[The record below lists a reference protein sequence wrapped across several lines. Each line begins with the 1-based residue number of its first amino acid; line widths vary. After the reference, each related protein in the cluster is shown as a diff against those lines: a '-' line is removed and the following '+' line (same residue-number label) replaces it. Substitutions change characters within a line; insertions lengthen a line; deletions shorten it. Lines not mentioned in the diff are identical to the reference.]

1 MMYINRII
9 LIGNGFGL
17 AHDKNTSYTDVI
29 KYYWFNRIKKLF
41 SSDASKD
48 PTLLCNIS
56 TWDSMSFSE
65 QFKKFR
71 LDRITDPN
79 EALDYLDRHEK
90 SKCLTRHYNSE
101 FFENINK
108 FIEERGWVDIEYQ
121 YYKCLT
127 NPTYSPESLN
137 SELKEL
143 TNELVGYLNSINIE
157 ITPKPSIQNK
167 IFEEIKKRDICI
179 SKQNLYNEYIN
190 YRNAQHFN
198 KTYEEQKF
206 KDYDK
211 EYKKQSSPL
220 LPDKIMLLNF
230 NYTHFADLYI
240 PQKSRFTVNHIHG
253 ELSKPESIIFGYG
266 DELDD
271 DYQKILKLNN
281 NEYLDNMKS
290 IHYLES
296 KNYRDLLSF
305 INEDPFQIYI
315 MGHSCGNS
323 DRTLLN
329 TLFEH
334 KNCITIKPFYHLK
347 EDGTDDY
354 LDKVKNITRNFTD
367 MQLMRDLVVNKE
379 FCEPLS

>member
-1 MMYINRII
+1 MDINRII
-9 LIGNGFGL
+9 LIGNGFDL
-17 AHDKNTSYTDVI
+17 AHDKKTSYKNFI
-29 KYYWFNRIKKLF
+29 ESYWFNRIQNLRNNESNKD
-41 SSDASKD
+41 SD
-48 PTLLCNIS
+48 LLCKIS
-56 TWDSMSFSE
+56 TWESMSFQE
-65 QFKKFR
+65 QFNSFR
-71 LDRITDPN
+71 LARPTNETDIFN
-79 EALDYLDRHEK
+79 YLK
-90 SKCLTRHYNSE
+90 TYILSGIIAQHYNSL
-101 FFENINK
+101 FFEKINQHIQEK
-108 FIEERGWVDIEYQ
+108 GWVDIEYQ
-121 YYKCLT
+121 YYRCLID
-127 NPTYSPESLN
+127 PLYHPKSLN
-137 SELKEL
+137 LELKEL
-143 TNELVGYLNSINIE
+143 TNKLVEYLNSINIE
-157 ITPKPSIQNK
+157 ITPKPSIKNK
-167 IFEEIKKRDICI
+167 IFEEIKKDDICI
-179 SKQNLYNEYIN
+179 SKQSI
-190 YRNAQHFN
+190 
-198 KTYEEQKF
+198 
-206 KDYDK
+206 
-211 EYKKQSSPL
+211 YKKYPL
-220 LPDKIMLLNF
+220 NNNSQYYERKKFDDYGIEYTNNSDLILPDKIMLLNF
-230 NYTHFADLYI
+230 NYTHLADLYI

-271 DYQKILKLNN
+271 DYQKILKLNQ

-296 KNYRDLLSF
+296 KNYRGLLSF
-305 INEDPFQIYI
+305 INEAPFQIYI

>member
-1 MMYINRII
+1 MYINRII
-9 LIGNGFGL
+9 LIGNGFDL
-17 AHDKNTSYTDVI
+17 AHDKKTSYKNFI
-29 KYYWFNRIKKLF
+29 ESYWFNRIKKLF

-48 PTLLCNIS
+48 PNILCDIS
-56 TWDSMSFSE
+56 TWPNMSFKN
-65 QFKKFR
+65 QFNQSR
-71 LDRITDPN
+71 LAGLTDPDKTF
-79 EALDYLDRHEK
+79 DYLDRHEK
-90 SKCLTRHYNSE
+90 STCLTRHYNSE

-143 TNELVGYLNSINIE
+143 TNKLVEYLNSINIE
-157 ITPKPSIQNK
+157 ITPKPNIKNK
-167 IFEEIKKRDICI
+167 IFEEIKKDDICI
-179 SKQNLYNEYIN
+179 SKQSI
-190 YRNAQHFN
+190 
-198 KTYEEQKF
+198 
-206 KDYDK
+206 
-211 EYKKQSSPL
+211 YKKYPL
-220 LPDKIMLLNF
+220 NNNSQYYERKKFDDYGIEYTNNSDLILPDKIMLLNF
-230 NYTHFADLYI
+230 NYTHLADLYI
-240 PQKSRFTVNHIHG
+240 PQKSRFIVNHIHG

-271 DYQKILKLNN
+271 DYQKILKLNQ

-296 KNYRDLLSF
+296 KNYRNLLSF
-305 INEDPFQIYI
+305 INEAPFQIYI

>member
-9 LIGNGFGL
+9 LIGNGFDL
-17 AHDKNTSYTDVI
+17 AHDKKTSYKNFI
-29 KYYWFNRIKKLF
+29 ESYWFNRIKKLF

-48 PTLLCNIS
+48 PNILCDIS
-56 TWDSMSFSE
+56 TWPNMSFKN
-65 QFKKFR
+65 QFNQSR
-71 LDRITDPN
+71 LAGLTDPDKTF
-79 EALDYLDRHEK
+79 DYLDRHEK
-90 SKCLTRHYNSE
+90 STCLTRHYNSE

-143 TNELVGYLNSINIE
+143 TNKLVEYLNSINIE
-157 ITPKPSIQNK
+157 ITPKPSIKNK
-167 IFEEIKKRDICI
+167 IFEEIKKDDICI
-179 SKQNLYNEYIN
+179 SKQSI
-190 YRNAQHFN
+190 
-198 KTYEEQKF
+198 
-206 KDYDK
+206 
-211 EYKKQSSPL
+211 YKKYPL
-220 LPDKIMLLNF
+220 NNNSQYYERKKFDDYGIEYTNNSDLILPDKIMLLNF
-230 NYTHFADLYI
+230 NYTHLADLYI
-240 PQKSRFTVNHIHG
+240 PQKSRFIVNHIHG

-271 DYQKILKLNN
+271 DYQKILKLNQ

-296 KNYRDLLSF
+296 KNYRNLLSF
-305 INEDPFQIYI
+305 INEAPFQIYI

-347 EDGTDDY
+347 VDDTDNY
-354 LDKVKNITRNFTD
+354 IEIIKNITRNFTD

>member
-1 MMYINRII
+1 MYINRII
-9 LIGNGFGL
+9 LIGNGFDL
-17 AHDKNTSYTDVI
+17 AHDKKTSYKNFI
-29 KYYWFNRIKKLF
+29 ESYWFNRIKKLF

-48 PTLLCNIS
+48 PNILCDIS
-56 TWDSMSFSE
+56 TWPNMSFKN
-65 QFKKFR
+65 QFNQSR
-71 LDRITDPN
+71 LAGLTDPDKTF
-79 EALDYLDRHEK
+79 DYLDRHEK
-90 SKCLTRHYNSE
+90 STCLTRHYNSE

-108 FIEERGWVDIEYQ
+108 FIEERGWVNIEYQ

-143 TNELVGYLNSINIE
+143 TNKLVEYLNSINIE
-157 ITPKPSIQNK
+157 ITPKPNIKNK
-167 IFEEIKKRDICI
+167 IFEEIKKDDICI
-179 SKQNLYNEYIN
+179 SKQSI
-190 YRNAQHFN
+190 
-198 KTYEEQKF
+198 
-206 KDYDK
+206 
-211 EYKKQSSPL
+211 YKKYPL
-220 LPDKIMLLNF
+220 NNNSQYYERKKFDDYGIEYTNNSDLILPDKIMLLNF
-230 NYTHFADLYI
+230 NYTHLADLYI
-240 PQKSRFTVNHIHG
+240 PQKSRFIVNHIHG

-271 DYQKILKLNN
+271 DYQKILKLNQ

-296 KNYRDLLSF
+296 KNYRNLLSF
-305 INEDPFQIYI
+305 INEAPFQIYI

>member
-1 MMYINRII
+1 MYINRII
-9 LIGNGFGL
+9 LIGNGFDL
-17 AHDKNTSYTDVI
+17 AHDKKTSYTDFI
-29 KYYWFNRIKKLF
+29 KYYWFNRIQNIYNDQRKSNDIFCKITTW
-41 SSDASKD
+41 KD
-48 PTLLCNIS
+48 QPFQTLVHNSCLPNPTIQTDILTYLKDGINS
-56 TWDSMSFSE
+56 NY
-65 QFKKFR
+65 
-71 LDRITDPN
+71 ITLN
-79 EALDYLDRHEK
+79 
-90 SKCLTRHYNSE
+90 YNSL
-101 FFENINK
+101 FFKTIDQFFKEK
-108 FIEERGWVDIEYQ
+108 GWVDIEYQ

-143 TNELVGYLNSINIE
+143 TNELVEYLNSIDIE
-157 ITPKPSIQNK
+157 ITPKPSIKDK

-211 EYKKQSSPL
+211 EYKKHSSPL

-230 NYTHFADLYI
+230 NYTHLADLYI
-240 PQKSRFTVNHIHG
+240 PQKSRFIVNHIHG

-290 IHYLES
+290 IHYHRS
-296 KNYRDLLSF
+296 KNYRDLISF
-305 INEDPFQIYI
+305 INEAPFQIYI

-347 EDGTDDY
+347 GNGTDDY
-354 LDKVKNITRNFTD
+354 SDKVKNITRNFTD
-367 MQLMRDLVVNKE
+367 LQLMHDLVVNKE

>member
-1 MMYINRII
+1 MYINRII
-9 LIGNGFGL
+9 LIGNGFDL
-17 AHDKNTSYTDVI
+17 AHDKKTSYTDFI
-29 KYYWFNRIKKLF
+29 KYYWFNRIQNIYNYQRKSNDIFCKITTWKDKPFQAHVHDSCILNPTIQT
-41 SSDASKD
+41 DILKYLENCINSKYI
-48 PTLLCNIS
+48 TLN
-56 TWDSMSFSE
+56 
-65 QFKKFR
+65 
-71 LDRITDPN
+71 
-79 EALDYLDRHEK
+79 
-90 SKCLTRHYNSE
+90 YNSC
-101 FFENINK
+101 FFKNINK

-143 TNELVGYLNSINIE
+143 TNKLVEYLNSIDIE

-167 IFEEIKKRDICI
+167 IFEEIKKRDICV

-190 YRNAQHFN
+190 YRKIPNFS
-198 KTYEEQKF
+198 KSDEKQKF
-206 KDYDK
+206 IDYNK
-211 EYKKQSSPL
+211 EYTKPTDPL
-220 LPDKIMLLNF
+220 FPDKIMLLNF
-230 NYTHFADLYI
+230 NYTHLADLYI

-271 DYQKILKLNN
+271 DYQKILKLNQ

-296 KNYRDLLSF
+296 KNYRGLLSF
-305 INEDPFQIYI
+305 INEAPFQIYI

-334 KNCITIKPFYHLK
+334 KNCITIKLFYHLK

-367 MQLMRDLVVNKE
+367 MQRMRDLVVNKE

>member
-1 MMYINRII
+1 MDINRII
-9 LIGNGFGL
+9 LIGNGFDL
-17 AHDKNTSYTDVI
+17 AHDKKTSYKNFI
-29 KYYWFNRIKKLF
+29 ESYWFNRIQNLRNNESNKD
-41 SSDASKD
+41 SD
-48 PTLLCNIS
+48 LLCKIS
-56 TWDSMSFSE
+56 TWESMSFQE
-65 QFKKFR
+65 QFNSFR
-71 LDRITDPN
+71 LARPTNETDIFN
-79 EALDYLDRHEK
+79 YLK
-90 SKCLTRHYNSE
+90 TYILSGIIAQHYNSL
-101 FFENINK
+101 FFEKINQHIQEK
-108 FIEERGWVDIEYQ
+108 GWVDIEYQ
-121 YYKCLT
+121 YYRCLID
-127 NPTYSPESLN
+127 PLYHPKSLN
-137 SELKEL
+137 LELKEL
-143 TNELVGYLNSINIE
+143 TNKLVEYLNSINIE
-157 ITPKPSIQNK
+157 ITPKPSIKNK
-167 IFEEIKKRDICI
+167 IFEEIKKDDICI
-179 SKQNLYNEYIN
+179 SKQSIYKKYPLNNNSQY
-190 YRNAQHFN
+190 
-198 KTYEEQKF
+198 YERKKF
-206 KDYDK
+206 DDYDI
-211 EYKKQSSPL
+211 EYTNNSDL
-220 LPDKIMLLNF
+220 ILPDKIMLLNF
-230 NYTHFADLYI
+230 NYTHLADLYI

-271 DYQKILKLNN
+271 DYQKILKLNQ

-296 KNYRDLLSF
+296 KNYRGLLSF
-305 INEDPFQIYI
+305 INEAPFQIYI

>member
-1 MMYINRII
+1 MYINRII
-9 LIGNGFGL
+9 LIGNGFDL
-17 AHDKNTSYTDVI
+17 AHDKKTSYKNFI
-29 KYYWFNRIKKLF
+29 ESYWFNRIKKLF

-48 PTLLCNIS
+48 PNILCDIS
-56 TWDSMSFSE
+56 TWPNMSFKN
-65 QFKKFR
+65 QFNQSR
-71 LDRITDPN
+71 LAGLTDPDKTF
-79 EALDYLDRHEK
+79 DYLDRHEK
-90 SKCLTRHYNSE
+90 STCLTRHYNSE

-143 TNELVGYLNSINIE
+143 TNKLVEYLNSINIE
-157 ITPKPSIQNK
+157 ITPKPSIKNK
-167 IFEEIKKRDICI
+167 IFEEIKKDDICI
-179 SKQNLYNEYIN
+179 SKQSI
-190 YRNAQHFN
+190 
-198 KTYEEQKF
+198 
-206 KDYDK
+206 
-211 EYKKQSSPL
+211 YKKYPL
-220 LPDKIMLLNF
+220 NNNSQYYERKKFDDYGIEYTNNSDLILPDKIMLLNF
-230 NYTHFADLYI
+230 NYTHLADLYI

-271 DYQKILKLNN
+271 DYQKILKLNQ

-296 KNYRDLLSF
+296 KNYRGLLSF
-305 INEDPFQIYI
+305 INEAPFQIYI

>member
-9 LIGNGFGL
+9 LIGNGFDL
-17 AHDKNTSYTDVI
+17 AHDKKTSYKNFI
-29 KYYWFNRIKKLF
+29 ESYWFNRIKKLF

-48 PTLLCNIS
+48 PNILCDIS
-56 TWDSMSFSE
+56 TWPNMSFKN
-65 QFKKFR
+65 QFNQSR
-71 LDRITDPN
+71 LAGLTDPDKTF
-79 EALDYLDRHEK
+79 DYLDRHEK
-90 SKCLTRHYNSE
+90 STCLTRHYNSE

-108 FIEERGWVDIEYQ
+108 FIEERGWVNIEYQ

-143 TNELVGYLNSINIE
+143 TNKLVEYLNSINIE
-157 ITPKPSIQNK
+157 ITPKPNIKNK
-167 IFEEIKKRDICI
+167 IFEEIKKDDICI
-179 SKQNLYNEYIN
+179 SKQSI
-190 YRNAQHFN
+190 
-198 KTYEEQKF
+198 
-206 KDYDK
+206 
-211 EYKKQSSPL
+211 YKKYPL
-220 LPDKIMLLNF
+220 NNNSQYYERKKFDDYGIEYTNNSDLILPDKIMLLNF
-230 NYTHFADLYI
+230 NYTHLADLYI
-240 PQKSRFTVNHIHG
+240 PQKSRFIVNHIHG

-271 DYQKILKLNN
+271 DYQKILKLNQ

-296 KNYRDLLSF
+296 KNYRNLLSF
-305 INEDPFQIYI
+305 INEAPFQIYI

>member
-1 MMYINRII
+1 MYINRII
-9 LIGNGFGL
+9 LIGNGFDL
-17 AHDKNTSYTDVI
+17 AHDKKTSYKNFI
-29 KYYWFNRIKKLF
+29 ESYWFNRIKKLF

-48 PTLLCNIS
+48 PNILCDIS
-56 TWDSMSFSE
+56 TWPNMSFKN
-65 QFKKFR
+65 QFNQSR
-71 LDRITDPN
+71 LAGLTDPDKTF
-79 EALDYLDRHEK
+79 DYLDRHEK
-90 SKCLTRHYNSE
+90 STCLTRHYNSE

-143 TNELVGYLNSINIE
+143 TNKLVEYLNSINIE
-157 ITPKPSIQNK
+157 ITPKPNIKNK
-167 IFEEIKKRDICI
+167 IFEEIKKDDICI
-179 SKQNLYNEYIN
+179 SKQSI
-190 YRNAQHFN
+190 
-198 KTYEEQKF
+198 
-206 KDYDK
+206 
-211 EYKKQSSPL
+211 YKKYPL
-220 LPDKIMLLNF
+220 NNNSQYYERKKFDDYGIEYTNNSDLILPDKIMLLNF
-230 NYTHFADLYI
+230 NYTHLADLYI

-271 DYQKILKLNN
+271 NYQKILKLNQ

-296 KNYRDLLSF
+296 KNYRGLLSF
-305 INEDPFQIYI
+305 INEAPFQIYI

-367 MQLMRDLVVNKE
+367 MQRMRDLVVNKE

>member
-1 MMYINRII
+1 MYINRII
-9 LIGNGFGL
+9 LIGNGFDL
-17 AHDKNTSYTDVI
+17 AHDKKTSYKNFI
-29 KYYWFNRIKKLF
+29 ESYWFNRIKKLF

-48 PTLLCNIS
+48 PNILCDIS
-56 TWDSMSFSE
+56 TWPNMSFKN
-65 QFKKFR
+65 QFNQSR
-71 LDRITDPN
+71 LAGLTDPDKTF
-79 EALDYLDRHEK
+79 DYLDRHEK
-90 SKCLTRHYNSE
+90 STCLTRHYNSE

-143 TNELVGYLNSINIE
+143 TNKLVEYLNSINIE
-157 ITPKPSIQNK
+157 ITPKPSIKNK
-167 IFEEIKKRDICI
+167 IFEEIKKDDICI
-179 SKQNLYNEYIN
+179 SKQSI
-190 YRNAQHFN
+190 
-198 KTYEEQKF
+198 
-206 KDYDK
+206 
-211 EYKKQSSPL
+211 YKKYPL
-220 LPDKIMLLNF
+220 NNNSQYYERKKFDDYGIEYTNNSDLILPDKIMLLNF
-230 NYTHFADLYI
+230 NYTHLADLYI
-240 PQKSRFTVNHIHG
+240 PQKSRFIVNHIHG

-271 DYQKILKLNN
+271 DYQKILKLNQ

-296 KNYRDLLSF
+296 KNYRNLLSF
-305 INEDPFQIYI
+305 INEAPFQIYI

-347 EDGTDDY
+347 VDDTDNY
-354 LDKVKNITRNFTD
+354 IEIIKNITRNFTD

>member
-1 MMYINRII
+1 MYINRII
-9 LIGNGFGL
+9 LIGNGFDL
-17 AHDKNTSYTDVI
+17 AHDKKTSYKNFI
-29 KYYWFNRIKKLF
+29 ESYWFNRIKKLF

-48 PTLLCNIS
+48 PNILCDIS
-56 TWDSMSFSE
+56 TWPNMSFKN
-65 QFKKFR
+65 QFNQSR
-71 LDRITDPN
+71 LAGLTDPDKTF
-79 EALDYLDRHEK
+79 DYLDRHEK
-90 SKCLTRHYNSE
+90 STCLTRHYNSE

-121 YYKCLT
+121 YYRCLID
-127 NPTYSPESLN
+127 PLYHPKSLN
-137 SELKEL
+137 LELKEL
-143 TNELVGYLNSINIE
+143 TNKLVEYLNSINIE
-157 ITPKPSIQNK
+157 ITPKPSIKNK
-167 IFEEIKKRDICI
+167 IFEEIKKDDICI
-179 SKQNLYNEYIN
+179 SKQSI
-190 YRNAQHFN
+190 
-198 KTYEEQKF
+198 
-206 KDYDK
+206 
-211 EYKKQSSPL
+211 YKKYPL
-220 LPDKIMLLNF
+220 NNNSQYYERKKFDDYGIEYTNNSDLILPDKIMLLNF
-230 NYTHFADLYI
+230 NYTHLADLYI

-271 DYQKILKLNN
+271 DYQKILKLNQ
-281 NEYLDNMKS
+281 NEYLNNMKS

-296 KNYRDLLSF
+296 KNYRGLLSF
-305 INEDPFQIYI
+305 INEAPFQIYI